1 MRAYKP
7 GEGEG
12 REMEEVQE
20 RENEKDT
27 HGERRAGGRA
37 SERERVKIWYDWK
50 QTVSI
55 T

>member
-7 GEGEG
+7 GEREMGG

-27 HGERRAGGRA
+27 HGEKRAGG
-37 SERERVKIWYDWK
+37 
-50 QTVSI
+50 
-55 T
+55 